1 MRSPGDLE
9 AAMATLARE
18 LGAHGTG
25 AAAGTATRLGWPLL
39 ILLVAAASAAAGWTG
54 FIASDD
60 ELYYGGALRWAEGEA
75 FAGDSHWTTRFPLV
89 LTLAAMI
96 KLAGASV
103 MALHLTALLWF
114 GVFVTMGIL
123 LARRIA
129 GERAGWI
136 AGLLLASM
144 PLNALGASIVNC
156 DLPEASFLM
165 LGAWLLIGE
174 IGRARLGRCVAAGAA
189 FGLALLCRETAVLA
203 LVGIGTLFLLGKP
216 LPRWALLAAAG
227 GAALVLIGEAAFQWA
242 MTGDP
247 LHRYALAFNHDSTLD
262 RAANEEGN
270 LLVHP
275 AIDPLLVLLVN
286 NEFALLFWL
295 AIPAALALRRS
306 DRGEGIDW
314 RRFAPVLAMGAASFV
329 LVAILSNKLV
339 LNPRYFTPTATA
351 AAILVAAWLAR
362 MAARPAAAIGGAAIL
377 LNIAMLSL
385 QNNHPRW
392 PSEALALAAAENP
405 ARVIASDGDTMVR
418 ARQRL
423 GWAGLTNVRADAP
436 FALVPA
442 QDAEGREVVGTYAAP
457 YRPAGA
463 LLALVGVKID
473 RLKTGPDMVLVRA
486 AQAGVA
492 ARQ

>member
-1 MRSPGDLE
+1 
-9 AAMATLARE
+9 MATLAPGF
-18 LGAHGTG
+18 GAS
-25 AAAGTATRLGWPLL
+25 ASAGRVLPGLAWPLL
-39 ILLVAAASAAAGWTG
+39 ILVVAAISAAAGWTG

-60 ELYYGGALRWAEGEA
+60 ELYYGGALKWAAGEP

-96 KLAGASV
+96 KLVGATAL
-103 MALHLTALLWF
+103 ALHLTAIFWF
-114 GVFVTMGIL
+114 ALFIVMGTL

-156 DLPEASFLM
+156 DLPEATFLM

-174 IGRARLGRCVAAGAA
+174 IGRPQVTRCIAAGAA
-189 FGLALLCRETAVLA
+189 FGLAMLCRETAVLA
-203 LVGIGTLFLLGKP
+203 LAGLGILFLAGRP
-216 LPRWALLAAAG
+216 LPRWTWFAVAG
-227 GAALVLIGEAAFQWA
+227 GAALVLAGEAAFQWVL
-242 MTGDP
+242 TGDP

-275 AIDPLLVLLVN
+275 LLDPLLVLLVN

-295 AIPAALALRRS
+295 AIPALLALRQ
-306 DRGEGIDW
+306 GGMDW
-314 RRFAPVLAMGAASFV
+314 RRFAPVAAMGAASFV
-329 LVAILSNKLV
+329 LVALLSNKLV

-362 MAARPAAAIGGAAIL
+362 LPARRAAAIGAAAIIVNL
-377 LNIAMLSL
+377 AMLSL

-392 PSEALALAAAENP
+392 PSEALAIAAAEDP
-405 ARVIASDGDTMVR
+405 SRIIASDRDTMVR
-418 ARQRL
+418 AKQRL
-423 GWAGLTNVRADAP
+423 RWAGLDNVRSDAP
-436 FALVPA
+436 YALVPA
-442 QDAEGREVVGTYAAP
+442 GEAIGRQVVEEYPAP
-457 YRPAGA
+457 WRPAGT
-463 LLALVGVKID
+463 LAAFVGVELD
-473 RLKTGPDMVLVRA
+473 RLKAGEDMVLIRL
-486 AQAGVA
+486 
-492 ARQ
+492 R

>member
-1 MRSPGDLE
+1 
-9 AAMATLARE
+9 MATLARD
-18 LGAHGTG
+18 LGAGG
-25 AAAGTATRLGWPLL
+25 GGDSLAAAAARLSWPLL
-39 ILLVAAASAAAGWTG
+39 ILFVAAACAAAGWTG

-60 ELYYGGALRWAEGEA
+60 ELYYGGALRWAQGEA
-75 FAGDSHWTTRFPLV
+75 FAGDNHWTTRFPLV

-96 KLAGASV
+96 KLAGASA

-114 GVFVTMGIL
+114 AAFVSLGIL

-129 GERAGWI
+129 GEQAGWI

-174 IGRARLGRCVAAGAA
+174 IGRPRLGRCLLAGVS
-189 FGLALLCRETAVLA
+189 FGLAMLCRETAVLA
-203 LVGIGTLFLLGKP
+203 LAGIGMLFLIGRP
-216 LPRWALLAAAG
+216 LPRWALLAAGG
-227 GAALVLIGEAAFQWA
+227 GAALVLAGEAAFQWA
-242 MTGDP
+242 MTGDA

-270 LLVHP
+270 LLLHP
-275 AIDPLLVLLVN
+275 VLDPLLVLLVN

-295 AIPAALALRRS
+295 AIPAALALR
-306 DRGEGIDW
+306 GQGGGGGIDW

-329 LVAILSNKLV
+329 LVALLSSKLV

-362 MAARPAAAIGGAAIL
+362 LPARRAAAIGGMAIL
-377 LNIAMLSL
+377 MNLAMLSL

-392 PSEALALAAAENP
+392 PSEALAMAAAKDPSRPIAGNP
-405 ARVIASDGDTMVR
+405 DTMAR
-418 ARQRL
+418 AGQRL
-423 GWAGLTNVRADAP
+423 RWARLTNVRADAP
-436 FALVPA
+436 YALVPA
-442 QDAEGREVVGTYAAP
+442 QERAGREIIDAYAAP

-463 LLALVGVKID
+463 LLALLGLESE
-473 RLKTGPDMVLVRA
+473 RLKTGPDMVLVRL
-486 AQAGVA
+486 
-492 ARQ
+492 R